1 MLVEDNKERERKK
14 KRKKEERE
22 RKRKERMKKKKRLNG
37 TKTKTK
43 QKTTTSFFYFNF
55 YFFYPYPLPT
65 DSLLKLFPFT
75 KLVPVPYA
83 SLKTL
88 VNCVVIV
95 RRLFLSSQNS
105 YKPDKRKRWQT
116 EGYQRGTLLLSRKSA
131 SGFDRFTCS
140 GCATQSLR

>member
-1 MLVEDNKERERKK
+1 MEDNKERERKK

-37 TKTKTK
+37 TK
-43 QKTTTSFFYFNF
+43 KTTTTSFYFNF

>member
-37 TKTKTK
+37 TKKT
-43 QKTTTSFFYFNF
+43 KTTTTSFYFNF